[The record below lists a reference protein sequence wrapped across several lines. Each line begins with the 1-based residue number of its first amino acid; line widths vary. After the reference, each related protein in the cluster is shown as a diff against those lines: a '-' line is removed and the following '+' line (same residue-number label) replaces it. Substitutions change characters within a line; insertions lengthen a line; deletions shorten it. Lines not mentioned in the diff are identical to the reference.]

1 MCPAHPIQ
9 SASSSP
15 FPALCPGAAL
25 PLTLPSLI
33 TSKGHPCLDEQAT
46 LSSLQPIRARGGFLK
61 QSLSRTPLCLKSA
74 HSSACLVH
82 KLLRVRLAP
91 CPLLQPC
98 PLPCAPLTLATPHW
112 VLAPVA
118 VGFQIILFA
127 FFPLLMPSC
136 ARRPTPN
143 SAVSRSF
150 I

>member
-98 PLPCAPLTLATPHW
+98 PLLAMCTFDPCHTTLDAGTCGSGFSDYS
-112 VLAPVA
+112 LCLFSVA
-118 VGFQIILFA
+118 NA
-127 FFPLLMPSC
+127 FLC
-136 ARRPTPN
+136 
-143 SAVSRSF
+143 
-150 I
+150 